1 MLHLSLSPLAQ
12 LFEGVGWVD
21 VSWEIM
27 GNSILLLLLILVLSS
42 IAYYCYAIIAA
53 IQFLSR
59 PINVD
64 PNFHPPISIL
74 KPVCGLSDQLY
85 ENLASFCQ
93 QDYPDYQL
101 IFGVRDQQDPS
112 IKVVKQ
118 LMDDFPD
125 LDIKLIVNH
134 HTIGTNRKVCNLANA
149 LIAAEH
155 EILLLADSDV
165 RVEPNYLREIVQPLS
180 DAKVGVV
187 TCLYRSLT
195 QGWVT
200 TLEALGTA
208 TDFHPGVLVSTQLEG
223 TRFAMGQTILMRQSV
238 LREIGGFEAIAD
250 YLADDFQLG
259 YLPTQVGY
267 QAVLST
273 YVVEH
278 VLSLSTFAASWQ
290 RQLRWMLCIRV
301 SRAWG
306 YVGLIFTYGTATS
319 LLLLLATE
327 GSFLGWVVLGLAW
340 TSRLVM
346 AWLVGVNILHD
357 AATKRWLWLVPLRD
371 LLSFALWCY
380 GFMGN
385 TVEWSDRQLKITK
398 EGKLV
403 PVLPIEPT
411 KSVS

>member
-1 MLHLSLSPLAQ
+1 MPYLSLPPLAQ
-12 LFEGVGWVD
+12 YSVDVGWNIIGD
-21 VSWEIM
+21 
-27 GNSILLLLLILVLSS
+27 SILFLLLGLALSS
-42 IAYYCYAIIAA
+42 IAYYGYAITAA

-59 PINVD
+59 SSNVAPD
-64 PNFHPPISIL
+64 FHPPISIL

-101 IFGVRDQQDPS
+101 IFGVQDQQDPS
-112 IKVVKQ
+112 IKVVRQ
-118 LMDDFPD
+118 LMDNFPD
-125 LDIKLIVNH
+125 LDMRLIVNH

-155 EILLLADSDV
+155 EVLLLADSDV

-259 YLPTQVGY
+259 YLPTQIGY
-267 QAVLST
+267 QVVLST

-278 VLSLSTFAASWQ
+278 VLPTSTFAASWQ

-306 YVGLIFTYGTATS
+306 YVGLIFTYGTVTS
-319 LLLLLATE
+319 LVFLLATG
-327 GSFLGWVVLGLAW
+327 GSHLGWGVLSLAW
-340 TSRLVM
+340 ISRLVV
-346 AWLVGVNILHD
+346 AWLVGVKILKD

-380 GFMGN
+380 SFVGN
-385 TVEWSDRQLKITK
+385 TFEWSDRRLKTTK

-403 PVLPIEPT
+403 SLPILDENV
-411 KSVS
+411 KSVG

>member
-1 MLHLSLSPLAQ
+1 MLHLSLSLLAQ
-12 LFEGVGWVD
+12 LSGGVDWVGAGWK
-21 VSWEIM
+21 II
-27 GNSILLLLLILVLSS
+27 GNSILLLLLILALSS
-42 IAYYCYAIIAA
+42 IAYYSYAITAA
-53 IQFLSR
+53 IKFLSR
-59 PINVD
+59 LISID
-64 PNFHPPISIL
+64 PDFHPPISIL

-85 ENLASFCQ
+85 KNLASFCQ
-93 QDYPDYQL
+93 QDYPNYQL
-101 IFGVRDQQDPS
+101 IFGVQDQQDPS

-125 LDIKLIVNH
+125 LNMRLIVNH
-134 HTIGTNRKVCNLANA
+134 HTIGTNRKVCNLANT

-180 DAKVGVV
+180 DVKVGVV
-187 TCLYRSLT
+187 TCLYRSVT

-208 TDFHPGVLVSTQLEG
+208 TDFHAGVLVSTQLEG

-259 YLPTQVGY
+259 YLPTQAGY
-267 QAVLST
+267 QVVLST

-278 VLSLSTFAASWQ
+278 VLSTSTFAASWQ

-301 SRAWG
+301 SRSWG
-306 YVGLIFTYGTATS
+306 YAGLIFTYGTATS
-319 LLLLLATE
+319 LLLLLATN
-327 GSFLGWVVLGLAW
+327 GSLLSWVILGLTW

-346 AWLVGVNILHD
+346 GWLVGVNILHD
-357 AATKRWLWLVPLRD
+357 SATKRWLWLVPLRD

-380 GFMGN
+380 GFVGN
-385 TVEWSDRQLKITK
+385 TFEWSNRRLRTTK

-403 PVLPIEPT
+403 PVPPIERI